1 MTPITYALNHVRKV
15 IPPQILEKAFL
26 STWKYNNLVPVSV
39 DRRIREEVIDQ
50 RVMIDCNLLGGT
62 EIWVRLNGLTREN
75 PDAWTWIYRIPKV
88 LTQGRSIVAALS
100 VSFGE
105 GAVVGATNLLPVR
118 GNSLLDA
125 GAGLLNSSNPIPMIA
140 TAKVHLIGDNVVLI
154 SDNMALPTN
163 IFLRCWVEND
173 TEMTNLNPR
182 SFRAFAKLV
191 EYAVKSYIYNELVV
205 TMDIGELYAG
215 NQLGRFKEIVDSYEE
230 AEEMYM
236 THLNEVMGKVLI
248 LNDPEAQRRHVQL
261 LVGGLW

>member
-1 MTPITYALNHVRKV
+1 M
-15 IPPQILEKAFL
+15 
-26 STWKYNNLVPVSV
+26 
-39 DRRIREEVIDQ
+39 
-50 RVMIDCNLLGGT
+50 LG
-62 EIWVRLNGLTREN
+62 
-75 PDAWTWIYRIPKV
+75 D
-88 LTQGRSIVAALS
+88 
-100 VSFGE
+100 
-105 GAVVGATNLLPVR
+105 
-118 GNSLLDA
+118 
-125 GAGLLNSSNPIPMIA
+125 
-140 TAKVHLIGDNVVLI
+140 
-154 SDNMALPTN
+154 
-163 IFLRCWVEND
+163 WVEND